1 VKALATAQPGVQ
13 DVAQPRGH
21 SQQRV
26 IATHLG
32 VRELRATL
40 LLQPV
45 GLADRRVHVDN
56 QRGSPGSGTHAPG
69 SLEQL
74 AVDGL
79 ELAHM
84 SPGEG
89 AQEGAHGG
97 CRRHPMAEH
106 LGGLA
111 GAQHGHVVD
120 PLRPGEQRRHQR
132 RTLQPDISCPG
143 NTTELDVLIE
153 ELAHPYPL
161 HQGSREQ
168 GPRVDH
174 QMLLVEADA
183 DGIERVGC
191 FHLTGASCCDVGCV
205 EKPIVAVGLRHL
217 SLCQL
222 LLLFGAFG
230 LRVFGWCQEVCG
242 PASPELEPQIEASC
256 LAPETLEI
264 SPFHLCPS
272 SEAHG
277 CNLAL
282 RDHTQPIYKS
292 KEVGVDLRPV
302 NGVSNIT
309 CILMLTGEEAIMVN
323 EANNSVGWVL
333 MSVAQ
338 INWPLRR
345 RPSSS
350 DGVHPPR
357 ARPSREVPGRA
368 R

>member
-1 VKALATAQPGVQ
+1 
-13 DVAQPRGH
+13 
-21 SQQRV
+21 
-26 IATHLG
+26 
-32 VRELRATL
+32 
-40 LLQPV
+40 
-45 GLADRRVHVDN
+45 
-56 QRGSPGSGTHAPG
+56 
-69 SLEQL
+69 
-74 AVDGL
+74 
-79 ELAHM
+79 
-84 SPGEG
+84 
-89 AQEGAHGG
+89 
-97 CRRHPMAEH
+97 
-106 LGGLA
+106 
-111 GAQHGHVVD
+111 
-120 PLRPGEQRRHQR
+120 
-132 RTLQPDISCPG
+132 
-143 NTTELDVLIE
+143 
-153 ELAHPYPL
+153 
-161 HQGSREQ
+161 
-168 GPRVDH
+168 
-174 QMLLVEADA
+174 
-183 DGIERVGC
+183 VGC

-309 CILMLTGEEAIMVN
+309 CILMLTGEEAIM
-323 EANNSVGWVL
+323 ANNSVGWVL

-350 DGVHPPR
+350 DGVRVPIPGNLREGIGVTRPRLEARTDRPGQGCSCPDATRSDARETIERGTRAGPAAGQGRPRIVDLMLALADDRSHPIHYKGATSHARGCGVLPSWRVPSHGCRLR
-357 ARPSREVPGRA
+357 AVRIETRRTALHFRKSDRWARHHQRAARAYPSL
-368 R
+368 

>member
-1 VKALATAQPGVQ
+1 
-13 DVAQPRGH
+13 
-21 SQQRV
+21 
-26 IATHLG
+26 
-32 VRELRATL
+32 
-40 LLQPV
+40 
-45 GLADRRVHVDN
+45 
-56 QRGSPGSGTHAPG
+56 
-69 SLEQL
+69 
-74 AVDGL
+74 
-79 ELAHM
+79 
-84 SPGEG
+84 
-89 AQEGAHGG
+89 
-97 CRRHPMAEH
+97 
-106 LGGLA
+106 
-111 GAQHGHVVD
+111 
-120 PLRPGEQRRHQR
+120 
-132 RTLQPDISCPG
+132 
-143 NTTELDVLIE
+143 
-153 ELAHPYPL
+153 
-161 HQGSREQ
+161 
-168 GPRVDH
+168 
-174 QMLLVEADA
+174 
-183 DGIERVGC
+183 VGC

-205 EKPIVAVGLRHL
+205 EKPIVAVGLKHL

-309 CILMLTGEEAIMVN
+309 CILMLTGEEAIM
-323 EANNSVGWVL
+323 ANNSVGWVL